1 MKKVLLSVL
10 LFVICL
16 TLSSCTDQK
25 KGDKTVTM
33 IHWGDVHEISL
44 MRDVIKSMK
53 TEKNI
58 DVKQFRA
65 NSGETYME
73 KVLTQF
79 AAGDAPDVIFTEVN
93 NFKEFADKGV
103 LVDLMPY
110 IKRDGLDMNDY
121 YRQIIERFTIDG
133 KLYVLP
139 RDIAPICVI
148 YYNKKFFDQAGI
160 PYPKSDWNRA
170 KFLDTAEK
178 LVKKDASGRT
188 IRYGFV
194 DEWSIWESWA
204 AANGGS
210 LVDNV
215 RDPKRC
221 TMDSKAVIDA
231 VQFRADMIN
240 RYKVMPSP
248 SQMNSMGGADASDLF
263 ASGNCAMF
271 YSGIWRAPYF
281 RHVKNLEWDIVL
293 FPKGPGGIRAF
304 MTGGSGYGICSSS
317 RNKDDAWE
325 LVKRLA
331 LSRGEKEM
339 AAIGLIQPALKS
351 VAESPAFLDGKPPKN
366 KKILL
371 DAVKYIVFYPR
382 MDKWEEINE
391 GMTAPALDSV
401 WNGKKTAAEVM
412 PGLVRRINENYFGIN

>member
-1 MKKVLLSVL
+1 
-10 LFVICL
+10 
-16 TLSSCTDQK
+16 
-25 KGDKTVTM
+25 M
-33 IHWGDVHEISL
+33 IHWGDIHEISL

-170 KFLDTAEK
+170 KRMHPA
-178 LVKKDASGRT
+178 
-188 IRYGFV
+188 
-194 DEWSIWESWA
+194 
-204 AANGGS
+204 
-210 LVDNV
+210 
-215 RDPKRC
+215 
-221 TMDSKAVIDA
+221 
-231 VQFRADMIN
+231 
-240 RYKVMPSP
+240 
-248 SQMNSMGGADASDLF
+248 
-263 ASGNCAMF
+263 
-271 YSGIWRAPYF
+271 
-281 RHVKNLEWDIVL
+281 
-293 FPKGPGGIRAF
+293 GP
-304 MTGGSGYGICSSS
+304 
-317 RNKDDAWE
+317 
-325 LVKRLA
+325 
-331 LSRGEKEM
+331 
-339 AAIGLIQPALKS
+339 
-351 VAESPAFLDGKPPKN
+351 
-366 KKILL
+366 
-371 DAVKYIVFYPR
+371 
-382 MDKWEEINE
+382 
-391 GMTAPALDSV
+391 
-401 WNGKKTAAEVM
+401 
-412 PGLVRRINENYFGIN
+412 